1 MSTPATQRRGVAVA
15 LLVTLGGVAWLLNGL
30 MATLVAAVVVVMVA
44 WPVHARILA
53 RMPNR
58 PAVATAL
65 TLSALVA
72 GVLLPLGLAGWVVIG
87 ELVDLFD
94 GAGITWQEV
103 PGRLGAWL
111 DSPGVRGTFQRLT
124 GARIAPS
131 RWVVEQLQ
139 AAVSPAL
146 QQAGATARDA
156 VNNLG
161 ALVLRGFIMILV
173 VATLFHAGPSLG
185 ARVMSLIPVEHAAQ
199 EQVWERLARF
209 ARGFV
214 VAALAVAVAQGSLA
228 IVGYAIAGI
237 GRPLVWGVLTGVVSV
252 VPFVGTSLVWV
263 PLAAVQLA
271 RGEIVSAV
279 ILALWSVLVVGSVD
293 NFVRPFVIGR
303 SANIH
308 PTLVFLAV
316 IGGLTS
322 LGLSGLLIGPLLMGV
337 VLALLELY
345 ETRDA
350 RRDDAP

>member
-1 MSTPATQRRGVAVA
+1 MSAPRPHGRNVTVA
-15 LLVTLGGVAWLLNGL
+15 LLLALAGVAWILNGL
-30 MATLVAAVVVVMVA
+30 LATLVASVVIVMVA
-44 WPVHARILA
+44 WPLHARILA

-58 PAVATAL
+58 PAIATAL
-65 TLSALVA
+65 TLAALVA

-87 ELVDLFD
+87 ELTDLFD
-94 GAGITWQEV
+94 GAGITLQEV

-111 DSPGVRGTFQRLT
+111 DSPGVRNTFQRLT
-124 GARIAPS
+124 GARVAPS

-139 AAVSPAL
+139 AAVTPAL
-146 QQAGATARDA
+146 QQAGATARDV

-161 ALVLRGFIMILV
+161 ALTLRGLVMILV
-173 VATLFHAGPSLG
+173 VATLFHAGPALG
-185 ARVMSLIPVEHAAQ
+185 ARVMDIVPVERAAQ

-228 IVGYAIAGI
+228 VAGYAMGGVA
-237 GRPLVWGVLTGVVSV
+237 RPLVWGVLTGVVSV

-271 RGEIVSAV
+271 RGEVVSAV
-279 ILALWSVLVVGSVD
+279 IVALWSMLVVGSVD
-293 NFVRPFVIGR
+293 NFVRPLVIGR

-316 IGGLTS
+316 VGGLTS
-322 LGLSGLLIGPLLMGV
+322 LGLSGLLIGPMLMGV

-345 ETRDA
+345 EKGGPS
-350 RRDDAP
+350 RDDAP

>member
-1 MSTPATQRRGVAVA
+1 MPSPQRRGVTAA
-15 LLVTLGGVAWLLNGL
+15 LLVSLAGVAWLLNGL
-30 MATLVAAVVVVMVA
+30 LATLVASVVIVMVA
-44 WPVHARILA
+44 WPLHARILA
-53 RMPNR
+53 RMPHR
-58 PAVATAL
+58 PAIATAL
-65 TLSALVA
+65 TLAALVA
-72 GVLLPLGLAGWVVIG
+72 GVMLPLGLSAWVVIG
-87 ELVDLFD
+87 ELSELFD
-94 GAGITWQEV
+94 GAGIALEEV

-111 DSPGVRGTFQRLT
+111 DSPRVRGTFQRLT
-124 GARIAPS
+124 GAREAPS
-131 RWVVEQLQ
+131 RWVVEHLQ
-139 AAVSPAL
+139 AAVTPAL
-146 QQAGATARDA
+146 QQAGETAREV

-161 ALVLRGFIMILV
+161 ALTLRGLVMLLV

-185 ARVMSLIPVEHAAQ
+185 ARVMELVPVERAAQ

-228 IVGYAIAGI
+228 IAGYAIAGI

-271 RGEIVSAV
+271 RGEVVSAV
-279 ILALWSVLVVGSVD
+279 IVALWSVLVVGSVD
-293 NFVRPFVIGR
+293 NVVRPLVIGR

-316 IGGLTS
+316 VGGLTS
-322 LGLSGLLIGPLLMGV
+322 LGLSGLLIGPMLMGV

-345 ETRDA
+345 EQRA
-350 RRDDAP
+350 PSRDDAP